1 MAVHAYSKSEI
12 DIGLN
17 LKSDTVDTYQK
28 AEVNVALS
36 ILQAGK
42 DRRVLI
48 NAVDINGNFNINAT
62 PNAILKNKELMEL
75 YYMVL

>member
-1 MAVHAYSKSEI
+1 MAVNAYSKSEI

>member
-36 ILQAGK
+36 ILQAGE

-48 NAVDINGNFNINAT
+48 NAVDINGNFKINAT

-75 YYMVL
+75 YYMML

>member
-1 MAVHAYSKSEI
+1 MAVNAYSKSEI

-17 LKSDTVDTYQK
+17 LKSYTIDTYQK

-48 NAVDINGNFNINAT
+48 NAVDINGNFKINAT

-75 YYMVL
+75 YYMML